1 MPQHDDSEN
10 QSLSF
15 LIKMAFSNYEIAMN
29 KYERLLVDNTTL
41 NVLIK
46 EKLSQLPIESEIRQ
60 VLQELVNAADNRV
73 QHQQDKLEIKETG
86 NKVTTDQLIKDFTA
100 VVKDLI
106 FRLKIVLGWLAIVS
120 VVGIAALGYIKF
132 VTVDIPKQ
140 KTVIEHP
147 IDDKSAQPHIDYIDK
162 DGHKIVVPVP
172 IAPEQNH
179 TTGVTNNTSN
189 KIK

>member
-60 VLQELVNAADNRV
+60 VLQDLVNAADNRV
-73 QHQQDKLEIKETG
+73 QHQQDKLDIKENG
-86 NKVTTDQLIKDFTA
+86 NKLSTDQLIKDFTA

-120 VVGIAALGYIKF
+120 VVGVAALGYIKF

-140 KTVIEHP
+140 KTMIEHP
-147 IDDKSAQPHIDYIDK
+147 IDDKAAQPHIDYIDK
-162 DGHKIVVPVP
+162 DGHKIVIPIP